1 MIDDNIRKGIEL
13 AEKFNLD
20 LSFEGFFIFKN
31 KNVILKSSILPSK
44 DLLEKLSKLE
54 DKVEIK
60 LTGDY
65 FEVLWNGK
73 RLKILKPQD
82 FLSNNLYEI
91 VEIIKVMKTKEVEF
105 NGDRIEIIKLID
117 NYFNSN
123 KLIIESSQD
132 NVIRFNNVKVKD
144 CNEEKLILI
153 SMYFSEI
160 IHDVEIYDC
169 EYYSPI
175 LHLIIT
181 TGGVFYRDKASFLC
195 HQVINPSLNLLKYM
209 LTKNLRNCY
218 IIKSNLI
225 DEEIINKIEEYEK
238 KYSNSSIII

>member
-20 LSFEGFFIFKN
+20 LSFEGFLIFKN

-105 NGDRIEIIKLID
+105 NGDRIEIVKLID

-132 NVIRFNNVKVKD
+132 NVIRFNNVKVK
-144 CNEEKLILI
+144 
-153 SMYFSEI
+153 
-160 IHDVEIYDC
+160 
-169 EYYSPI
+169 
-175 LHLIIT
+175 
-181 TGGVFYRDKASFLC
+181 
-195 HQVINPSLNLLKYM
+195 
-209 LTKNLRNCY
+209 
-218 IIKSNLI
+218 
-225 DEEIINKIEEYEK
+225 
-238 KYSNSSIII
+238 